1 MDLQCIAGDK
11 LTNCAE
17 RDKKALLWEAPE
29 CKTHPTMSQEVLNL
43 VNYCENYR
51 FLYIGEKR

>member
-17 RDKKALLWEAPE
+17 RDKKALWEAPE

-51 FLYIGEKR
+51 FLSIGEKRQ